1 MLTRRAFCSCALG
14 AVAFTATEAAA
25 EVSACSVFTPQRQQD
40 LSPDDA
46 LALLKAGNERFVSG
60 QTINCD
66 LLKQV
71 HETAE
76 NQSPFAAIVGCIDS
90 RVPPELVF
98 DQRLGD
104 VFCARVAG
112 NFANIGILGSLE
124 FATQV
129 AGAKAIVVLG
139 HNSCG
144 AVKAAIDGVE
154 AGNITAMLE
163 NIRPALSVFDRF
175 DKPWDS
181 SNEKLLQGVAEE
193 NVRLTARS
201 ITERSSIIRTL
212 VESGT
217 VAIATAMHDLSSGK
231 VSWLDA

>member
-1 MLTRRAFCSCALG
+1 MLTRRAFCGCALG
-14 AVAFTATEAAA
+14 FLAFTATEAVA
-25 EVSACSVFTPQRQQD
+25 EVSECSVFTPKRQQN
-40 LSPDDA
+40 LSPNDA
-46 LALLKAGNERFVSG
+46 LALLKAGNERFVTG

-71 HETAE
+71 HETSGHQA
-76 NQSPFAAIVGCIDS
+76 PFAAIVGCIDS

-98 DQRLGD
+98 DQRIGD
-104 VFCARVAG
+104 VFCARIAG
-112 NFANIGILGSLE
+112 NFANVDILGSLE

-163 NIRPALSVFDRF
+163 NIRPALSVRDQFE
-175 DKPWDS
+175 KPWDS
-181 SNEKLLQGVAEE
+181 SNKKLLQGVAEE
-193 NVRLTARS
+193 NVRLTAIS
-201 ITERSSIIRTL
+201 ITDQSPVIRGL
-212 VESGT
+212 VESGNLT
-217 VAIATAMHDLSSGK
+217 VAAAMHDLTSGK